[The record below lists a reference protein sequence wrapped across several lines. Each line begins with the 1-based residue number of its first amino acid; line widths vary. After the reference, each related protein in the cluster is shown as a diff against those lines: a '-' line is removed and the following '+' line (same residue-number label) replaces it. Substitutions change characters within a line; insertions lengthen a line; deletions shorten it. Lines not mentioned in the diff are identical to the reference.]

1 MKKEN
6 SSEKFKVVSG
16 KSKTRN
22 STKAT
27 KIYRT
32 IMLVVLVAFVTFFVT
47 TLCMYSYFVG
57 NSDNI
62 LGIKTFLSD
71 DKDTKTVDNKLE
83 QFKKIIDKY
92 YLGTVNEEELEEG
105 AIKGYVEALN
115 DPYTE
120 YISKEEMDSYKSEI
134 QGQYVGVGIVVTQ
147 DKQTNNVIV
156 VSTIKDGPAQKAGI
170 QPNDVIKSVDGVECT
185 SKEITEITQKIKGE
199 KGVDVTIEVY
209 RDTQVMSFT
218 ITRDIVKTNP
228 VEGEILEGNI
238 GYIAFSSFDQNTAED
253 FKSKYEEL
261 ASKGAKS
268 LIIDIRNNGGGI
280 VSEAEKIANYILD
293 KGSTIFYEI
302 DKEGNEKERKTQKD
316 PIINIPTI
324 VMVNENTA
332 SSSEILAAALQE
344 HGKARLLGK
353 LTYGKGV
360 IQQLLSLIDGSGIKI
375 TSEEYLTPN
384 RTKIDKR
391 GITPDIEVDLPS
403 NIENMLE
410 ITREQDTQLDK
421 AIELLK

>member
-1 MKKEN
+1 M
-6 SSEKFKVVSG
+6 
-16 KSKTRN
+16 
-22 STKAT
+22 
-27 KIYRT
+27 
-32 IMLVVLVAFVTFFVT
+32 
-47 TLCMYSYFVG
+47 
-57 NSDNI
+57 
-62 LGIKTFLSD
+62 
-71 DKDTKTVDNKLE
+71 
-83 QFKKIIDKY
+83 
-92 YLGTVNEEELEEG
+92 
-105 AIKGYVEALN
+105 
-115 DPYTE
+115 
-120 YISKEEMDSYKSEI
+120 
-134 QGQYVGVGIVVTQ
+134 GVGIVVTQ

-185 SKEITEITQKIKGE
+185 GKEITEITQKIKGE

-253 FKSKYEEL
+253 FKSKYE
-261 ASKGAKS
+261 
-268 LIIDIRNNGGGI
+268 
-280 VSEAEKIANYILD
+280 
-293 KGSTIFYEI
+293 
-302 DKEGNEKERKTQKD
+302 EGNEKERKTQKD